1 MTLTHRISGLLLSA
15 LVTAALWAQPAP
27 APGQPASLKGL
38 GEDSTFLLYLN
49 EATIAMAGQSMT
61 MTTSIAVDADGLWNQ
76 IASTAPTGTTTCV
89 REGVTARRTLK
100 EKTTTFDVKPGHAYS
115 TTMDPR

>member
-76 IASTAPTGTTTCV
+76 IASTCV